1 MAKARPEKSV
11 DSGQTFE
18 SSLKKLEAIVDQ
30 LEQGDVPLEDSIRMY
45 EEGITL
51 SKACVEKLMKAE
63 MRIKTLSKD
72 MDGNFRVIGE
82 DTE

>member
-1 MAKARPEKSV
+1 MAKAKTEKSAEG
-11 DSGQTFE
+11 GQSFE

-30 LEQGDVPLEDSIRMY
+30 LEQGNVPLEDSIRMY

-72 MDGNFRVIGE
+72 MNGNFRIAEE
-82 DTE
+82 DSE